1 MAAEVNLSPA
11 AERQRRQLLSPWLL
25 RAYLLRRIPLAAF
38 AGLRVRRLD
47 EAACEVWLPG
57 GWRTRNP
64 FASTYFAAQ
73 AMAAELSVGAPA
85 AVLVASAPASVAFIL
100 RGIKAVF
107 TKKIVGGSLFTF
119 EDLAGLKAA
128 VDRAAAAPEEQAYTG
143 RSTGRTAEGEAA
155 AEFEVTWSFKRRDRA
170 KGA

>member
-1 MAAEVNLSPA
+1 MDLSPEG
-11 AERQRRQLLSPWLL
+11 ERQRRQLLNPWLL

-38 AGLRVRRLD
+38 AGLRLRRLD
-47 EAACEVWLPG
+47 EAGCTVWLRG

-107 TKKIVGGSLFTF
+107 TKRIVGSSTFTF
-119 EDLAGLKAA
+119 EDIAGLKAA
-128 VDRAAAAPEEQAYTG
+128 VERAAAAPEEQAYTG
-143 RSTGRTAEGEAA
+143 RSVGHTAEGDVA
-155 AEFEVTWSFKRRDRA
+155 AEFEVAWSFKRRDKA
-170 KGA
+170 KAK

>member
-1 MAAEVNLSPA
+1 MSLSAA
-11 AERQRRQLLSPWLL
+11 AERQRRQLLNRWML

-47 EAACEVWLPG
+47 ETGCEVELPG

-85 AVLVASAPASVAFIL
+85 ATLVISAPASVAFIL

-107 TKKIVGGSLFTF
+107 TKRIVGRSVFTF
-119 EDLAGLKAA
+119 DDVAGLRAA
-128 VDRAAAAPEEQAYTG
+128 VDRAAATPDEQTYTG
-143 RSTGRTAEGEAA
+143 RSTGRTAEGELA
-155 AEFEVTWSFKRRDRA
+155 AEFDVSWSFKRRR
-170 KGA
+170 